1 MAELIRAYEG
11 NKPYIFVSYSHRDSN
26 IVLSYIEKLYELK
39 YRVWYDEGIA
49 PGSEWPKNIEDHL
62 KGCECVLIFV
72 SKDSLVS
79 INCENE
85 VKSAL
90 ELGKEIIEV
99 SLDGN
104 THPKINNNYLIEK
117 DNLLSSINEKYIGDG
132 TGYDRDIKKGKH
144 SVLWVILI
152 GFAIALI
159 ISIGVGLY
167 GINAGWF
174 DSYLPA
180 LQPIENEEVEEIK
193 QEVEISDSGL
203 ANILAN
209 VLERDDLTQELQFTS
224 EESKNRFYQMFNWD
238 PEIPVNYNDLKQN
251 NCDYL
256 RFDYFYNDYLDLL
269 PYLSNLKTI
278 EIIEC
283 EMKDFT
289 KLSYCKTLEEVKVNY
304 SIFPIE
310 LPKKYNFSFTVF
322 KN

>member
-11 NKPYIFVSYSHRDSN
+11 NKPYIFVSYSHKDSSV
-26 IVLSYIEKLYELK
+26 VLSYIEKLYSLK

-62 KGCECVLIFV
+62 KSCECVLIFV
-72 SKDSLVS
+72 SKDSLSS

-85 VKSAL
+85 VKSAI
-90 ELGKEIIEV
+90 EEGKEIIEV

-104 THPKINNNYLIEK
+104 THPKIDKNHLIEK
-117 DNLLSSINEKYIGDG
+117 DNLISSLDEKYIGDG
-132 TGYDRDIKKGKH
+132 TGYDREITKGKH
-144 SVLWVILI
+144 SALWIVLIC
-152 GFAIALI
+152 FAIALI
-159 ISIGVGLY
+159 ISICVGLY

-180 LQPIENEEVEEIK
+180 LQPMEIEEIDETK

-203 ANILAN
+203 ANILAD

-238 PEIPVNYNDLKQN
+238 PEIPINYNDLKQN

-269 PYLSNLKTI
+269 PYFSNLKSI
-278 EIIEC
+278 EIVDSDT
-283 EMKDFT
+283 KDIS
-289 KLSYCKTLEEVKVNY
+289 KLVYCKNLQEVKVNVNL
-304 SIFPIE
+304 FPLD
-310 LPKKYNFSFTVF
+310 LPDTYNFHLIVE
-322 KN
+322 NY

>member
-11 NKPYIFVSYSHRDSN
+11 NKPYIFVSYSHKDSN
-26 IVLSYIEKLYELK
+26 VVLSYIEKLYELK

-62 KGCECVLIFV
+62 KGCECVLVFV
-72 SKDSLVS
+72 SKDSLAS

-104 THPKINNNYLIEK
+104 THPKINNNYLIKKE
-117 DNLLSSINEKYIGDG
+117 NLLSSINEKYIGDG
-132 TGYDRDIKKGKH
+132 TGYDRNIKKSKH
-144 SVLWVILI
+144 SVLWIILI
-152 GFAIALI
+152 SFAVALI
-159 ISIGVGLY
+159 ISIGIGLY

-180 LQPIENEEVEEIK
+180 LQSVEIDEVDETK

>member
-11 NKPYIFVSYSHRDSN
+11 NKPYIFVSYSHKDSN
-26 IVLSYIEKLYELK
+26 IVLSYIKKLYELK

-72 SKDSLVS
+72 SKDSLAS

-104 THPKINNNYLIEK
+104 IHSKINNNYLIEK

-144 SVLWVILI
+144 SVLWIILI
-152 GFAIALI
+152 SFAIALI

-167 GINAGWF
+167 GINVGWF
-174 DSYLPA
+174 DNYLPA
-180 LQPIENEEVEEIK
+180 LQPVETEEVDENK

-203 ANILAN
+203 ADILAD

-224 EESKNRFYQMFNWD
+224 EESKNHFYQMFNWD
-238 PEIPVNYNDLKQN
+238 LEIPVNYNDLKQN

-278 EIIEC
+278 EIVDSNT
-283 EMKDFT
+283 KDIS
-289 KLSYCKTLEEVKVNY
+289 KLAYCKNLQEVKINY
-304 SIFPIE
+304 SLFPIVLPETYSFE
-310 LPKKYNFSFTVF
+310 LIVEKY
-322 KN
+322 

>member
-1 MAELIRAYEG
+1 MTEFIRAYEG
-11 NKPYIFVSYSHRDSN
+11 NKPYIFVSYSHKNSSV
-26 IVLSYIEKLYELK
+26 VLSYIEKLYELK

-62 KGCECVLIFV
+62 KGCECVLVFV
-72 SKDSLVS
+72 SKDSLAS

-104 THPKINNNYLIEK
+104 THIKIDRNHLIEK
-117 DNLLSSINEKYIGDG
+117 DRLLSSINEKFIGDG

-144 SVLWVILI
+144 SVLWIVLI

-180 LQPIENEEVEEIK
+180 LQSNEIEEVDETK
-193 QEVEISDSGL
+193 QEVEINDSGL

-224 EESKNRFYQMFNWD
+224 EESRNRFYQMFNWD
-238 PEIPVNYNDLKQN
+238 SNISVNYNDLKQN

-256 RFDYFYNDYLDLL
+256 RFDYFYDDYLDLL

-278 EIIEC
+278 EIVDSNT
-283 EMKDFT
+283 KDIS
-289 KLSYCKTLEEVKVNY
+289 KLAYCKNLQEVKINY
-304 SIFPIE
+304 SLFPIVLPEAYSFE
-310 LPKKYNFSFTVF
+310 LIVEKY
-322 KN
+322 

>member
-62 KGCECVLIFV
+62 KGCECVLIFI
-72 SKDSLVS
+72 SKDSLAS

-132 TGYDRDIKKGKH
+132 TGYDREIKKGKH
-144 SVLWVILI
+144 SVLWIILI
-152 GFAIALI
+152 SFAVALI

-180 LQPIENEEVEEIK
+180 LQPVETEEVDETK

-203 ANILAN
+203 ADILAD

-251 NCDYL
+251 DCDYL

-269 PYLSNLKTI
+269 PYLPNLKAI
-278 EIIEC
+278 EIVDSDT
-283 EMKDFT
+283 KDIT
-289 KLSYCKTLEEVKVNY
+289 KLIYCKNLQEVKVNVNL
-304 SIFPIE
+304 FPLV
-310 LPKKYNFSFTVF
+310 LPDVYNFCLIVE
-322 KN
+322 KY